1 MGLVADGREIRRLL
15 QDGISGVQ
23 GGDTVGHF
31 APHKFNVVVDAVV
44 CHWVE
49 GMVESV
55 GR

>member
-1 MGLVADGREIRRLL
+1 MMAFQGFK
-15 QDGISGVQ
+15 GVTQ
-23 GGDTVGHF
+23 WETLS
-31 APHKFNVVVDAVV
+31 PTIFNVVVDAVV